1 MVVEP
6 LTQALYDEFLPRCG
20 VMSEPEN
27 NEETAVSEHHG
38 RAPIRIPAN
47 MDAMLEHFV
56 EHRGQVLGWCL
67 LCDSAIRTEDDL
79 LPGTDT
85 HDCEAGRA
93 LEARAALARDGQP
106 AQHQIEATTNEGQDD
121 PVETLPDRAVTRHR
135 CRVRHRSR

>member
-1 MVVEP
+1 
-6 LTQALYDEFLPRCG
+6 
-20 VMSEPEN
+20 MSEPEN

-38 RAPIRIPAN
+38 RVPIRIPAN
-47 MDAMLEHFV
+47 MDVMLEHFV
-56 EHRGQVLGWCL
+56 EHRGEVVGWCL

-93 LEARAALARDGQP
+93 LEARAAWPRDGQP
-106 AQHQIEATTNEGQDD
+106 AQHQIEDATNEGQDD